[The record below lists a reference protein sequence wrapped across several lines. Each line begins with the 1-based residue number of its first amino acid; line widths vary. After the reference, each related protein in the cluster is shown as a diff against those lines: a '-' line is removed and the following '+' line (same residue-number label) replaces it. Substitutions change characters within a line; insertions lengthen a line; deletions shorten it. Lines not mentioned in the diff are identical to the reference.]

1 MQISYIELKLSWELF
16 AKAPETL
23 SDPERSRL
31 ANIAAKQR
39 KIEQCILSSVE
50 AVNVAVPQSTLKIR
64 LKEIRMRYPND
75 DEFSQ
80 DMKRIGI
87 DEIGLGEAIERDL
100 RVEAVLEKVA
110 SEAMPAS
117 AVDAEIYYR
126 LHPEA
131 FDRPETRRLRHI
143 LITGDNPEEK
153 IKARIQLETLR
164 STLKDTE
171 QFAEAALHHSQCPT
185 ALEGGQ
191 LGTVK
196 RRQLYPEL
204 EPDAFALSEGEISKV
219 LESPIGQHIVRCDEI
234 SPGGML
240 PFAEVQEKIIE
251 HLFEMRRKN
260 RQRDW
265 IKSRLSDK
273 QRQLNVSAS

>member
-50 AVNVAVPQSTLKIR
+50 AVNVAVPQSTLKNR

-110 SEAMPAS
+110 SEAMPVS

-131 FDRPETRRLRHI
+131 FDRPETRPSYPDHRRQPRGKDQGANS
-143 LITGDNPEEK
+143 T
-153 IKARIQLETLR
+153 R
-164 STLKDTE
+164 STTLDAKRYRAIRRGGTASFTMPNGAGRRPTGYG
-171 QFAEAALHHSQCPT
+171 QAPAALPGVGARCLC
-185 ALEGGQ
+185 AF
-191 LGTVK
+191 
-196 RRQLYPEL
+196 RRGNQ
-204 EPDAFALSEGEISKV
+204 
-219 LESPIGQHIVRCDEI
+219 
-234 SPGGML
+234 
-240 PFAEVQEKIIE
+240 
-251 HLFEMRRKN
+251 
-260 RQRDW
+260 
-265 IKSRLSDK
+265 
-273 QRQLNVSAS
+273 